1 MKFLI
6 KKILIEKSE
15 QNQQIGIS
23 YTFIKWI
30 IYGTIIG
37 LLCGIA
43 SGIFLYLL
51 KIATNFREN
60 YKWIILFLPVAG
72 IVTTW
77 LYLKYGKNSS
87 RGNNLILEE
96 IQNKKEKIP
105 GRMGFLILIT
115 TVISHLFGASVVLS

>member
-60 YKWIILFLPVAG
+60 Y
-72 IVTTW
+72 W
-77 LYLKYGKNSS
+77 LK
-87 RGNNLILEE
+87 
-96 IQNKKEKIP
+96 Q
-105 GRMGFLILIT
+105 
-115 TVISHLFGASVVLS
+115 